1 MNERTIEE
9 VLRKNIGAKFVG
21 VFPRD
26 ILPQPIDGAYVINTD
41 AHYKPGQYW
50 VAMYLKGGRGEYYDS
65 LGLPPMYDEFMEFLP
80 KKWTFNSKTVHNVI
94 SEYCGHHCIYYLCNR
109 LRGQTMRKI
118 VNTFGDDIVVNDAI
132 VRDYVDEAV

>member
-41 AHYKPGQYW
+41 PHYKPGQHW
-50 VAMYLKGGRGEYYDS
+50 VAMYLKGGRGGYYDS

-80 KKWTFNSKTVHNVI
+80 KKWTFNSKTVQNVI
-94 SEYCGHHCIYYLCNR
+94 S
-109 LRGQTMRKI
+109 
-118 VNTFGDDIVVNDAI
+118 
-132 VRDYVDEAV
+132 